1 LTKGNVYVT
10 LIFEVTYTFP
20 AFAKRIIKRTMLF
33 GIGEKMRD
41 YILKVDKD
49 LEIVIEKKQ
58 KDVRNDVISQY
69 ILCRKS
75 LQMTQTDIANVLGTK
90 RPNITRFENGTY
102 NPTLDFLVKVAE
114 SMGKELEIKLVD
126 KTSL

>member
-1 LTKGNVYVT
+1 
-10 LIFEVTYTFP
+10 
-20 AFAKRIIKRTMLF
+20 MLF

-69 ILCRKS
+69 ISCRKS
-75 LQMTQTDIANVLGTK
+75 LQMTQTDIANILGTK

-126 KTSL
+126 KAAL

>member
-1 LTKGNVYVT
+1 
-10 LIFEVTYTFP
+10 
-20 AFAKRIIKRTMLF
+20 
-33 GIGEKMRD
+33 MRD

-69 ILCRKS
+69 ISCRKS

>member
-1 LTKGNVYVT
+1 
-10 LIFEVTYTFP
+10 
-20 AFAKRIIKRTMLF
+20 
-33 GIGEKMRD
+33 MRD
-41 YILKVDKD
+41 YILKADKD

-69 ILCRKS
+69 ISCRKS

>member
-1 LTKGNVYVT
+1 M
-10 LIFEVTYTFP
+10 F
-20 AFAKRIIKRTMLF
+20 
-33 GIGEKMRD
+33 KMTD
-41 YILKVDKD
+41 YILKVDNE
-49 LEIVIEKKQ
+49 LEFVIEKKQ
-58 KDVRNDVISQY
+58 KEVRNDVITQY
-69 ILCRKS
+69 ISCRKN
-75 LQMTQTDIANVLGTK
+75 LQMTQTDIANILGTK

>member
-1 LTKGNVYVT
+1 M
-10 LIFEVTYTFP
+10 
-20 AFAKRIIKRTMLF
+20 KRIIKRTMLF

-69 ILCRKS
+69 ISCRKS
-75 LQMTQTDIANVLGTK
+75 LQMTQTDIANILGTK

-126 KTSL
+126 KAAL

>member
-1 LTKGNVYVT
+1 
-10 LIFEVTYTFP
+10 
-20 AFAKRIIKRTMLF
+20 MLF

-58 KDVRNDVISQY
+58 KDVRKDVISQY
-69 ILCRKS
+69 ISCRKN
-75 LQMTQTDIANVLGTK
+75 LQMTQTDIANILGTK

-126 KTSL
+126 KTTP

>member
-1 LTKGNVYVT
+1 
-10 LIFEVTYTFP
+10 
-20 AFAKRIIKRTMLF
+20 MLF

-69 ILCRKS
+69 ISCRKS

-126 KTSL
+126 KTTP

>member
-1 LTKGNVYVT
+1 
-10 LIFEVTYTFP
+10 
-20 AFAKRIIKRTMLF
+20 MLF

-58 KDVRNDVISQY
+58 KDVRKDVISQY
-69 ILCRKS
+69 ISCRKN
-75 LQMTQTDIANVLGTK
+75 LQMTQTDIANILGTK

>member
-1 LTKGNVYVT
+1 
-10 LIFEVTYTFP
+10 
-20 AFAKRIIKRTMLF
+20 MLF

-58 KDVRNDVISQY
+58 KDVRKDVISQY
-69 ILCRKS
+69 ISCRKN

>member
-1 LTKGNVYVT
+1 
-10 LIFEVTYTFP
+10 
-20 AFAKRIIKRTMLF
+20 MLF

-69 ILCRKS
+69 ISCRKS